1 MAWLEHKVNFKVYDV
16 KTWLKNNYN
25 TMLPKISRSKDNQT
39 MKYVQLIENNKR
51 NIFLQNSYRKLG
63 IQ

>member
-1 MAWLEHKVNFKVYDV
+1 
-16 KTWLKNNYN
+16 
-25 TMLPKISRSKDNQT
+25 MLPKISRSKDNQT